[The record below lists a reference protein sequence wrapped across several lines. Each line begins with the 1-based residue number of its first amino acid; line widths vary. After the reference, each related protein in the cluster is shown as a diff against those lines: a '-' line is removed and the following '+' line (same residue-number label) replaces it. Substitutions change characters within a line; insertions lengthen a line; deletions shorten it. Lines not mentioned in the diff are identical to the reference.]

1 VTWWLYR
8 LSVGASIAAALAAL
22 LRRRWA
28 APPGRPA
35 VPIVTYTVLDDDF
48 PAAVAELVVK
58 YICTW
63 HRDPRWILAG
73 RKEWA
78 ALRSYPGA
86 YVLSVENGERWYFQ
100 SVIILPIALDTFL
113 DVVG

>member
-1 VTWWLYR
+1 MSPSSWLKPAR
-8 LSVGASIAAALAAL
+8 NPPNRRHSSAAACA
-22 LRRRWA
+22 
-28 APPGRPA
+28 GF
-35 VPIVTYTVLDDDF
+35 YS
-48 PAAVAELVVK
+48 VK

-100 SVIILPIALDTFL
+100 TVIILPIALDTFL

>member
-1 VTWWLYR
+1 MRHLSARNMLTVVVGLAVAIVASYFAVKDINGER
-8 LSVGASIAAALAAL
+8 LGAA
-22 LRRRWA
+22 
-28 APPGRPA
+28 G
-35 VPIVTYTVLDDDF
+35 LDDDF

-100 SVIILPIALDTFL
+100 SVIILPVALDTFL

>member
-1 VTWWLYR
+1 MGHKL
-8 LSVGASIAAALAAL
+8 AS
-22 LRRRWA
+22 RRV
-28 APPGRPA
+28 APRSRRVLTRA
-35 VPIVTYTVLDDDF
+35 ECHVPVVTYTVLDDDF

-100 SVIILPIALDTFL
+100 SVIILPVALDSFL